1 MAFDAEIERVR
12 FSKVATTQTPPRGQP
27 HELWDAFG
35 PDGSAFARIE
45 VFFGETQWGL
55 RIFDRAPV
63 LGPDQLLL
71 VAKRF
76 LVWELGSPADTV
88 EVVLARDRSTHLLVN
103 TGGDY
108 V

>member
-1 MAFDAEIERVR
+1 MVFDAEIEKVR
-12 FSKVATTQTPPRGQP
+12 FAKVATTQRPPAGQP

-35 PDGSAFARIE
+35 PDGSAFARLE

-63 LGPDQLLL
+63 LNVEQLLL

-76 LVWELGSPADTV
+76 LVWEIHSPAETV
-88 EVVLARDRSTHLLVN
+88 EVVLARDRSTHLLVS

>member
-1 MAFDAEIERVR
+1 MVFDAEIERVR
-12 FSKVATTQTPPRGQP
+12 FSKIATTRQPPKGQP

-35 PDGSAFARIE
+35 PDGSAFARFE
-45 VFFGETQWGL
+45 VFHGETQWGL

-63 LGPDQLLL
+63 LTVEQLLL

-76 LVWELGSPADTV
+76 LVWEVSCPAETV
-88 EVVLARDRSTHLLVN
+88 ECVLARDRSTHLLVN